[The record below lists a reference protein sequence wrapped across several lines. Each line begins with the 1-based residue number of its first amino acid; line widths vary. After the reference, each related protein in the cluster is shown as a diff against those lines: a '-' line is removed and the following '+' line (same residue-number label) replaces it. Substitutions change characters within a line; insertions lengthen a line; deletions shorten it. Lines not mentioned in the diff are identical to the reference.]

1 MMFFK
6 KEYVLSAFLLIF
18 GMGIISQQAPAQTTE
33 TDVETEVEA
42 KAAVVLA
49 GMVMDKASQEAISGA
64 EVKIGGETAA
74 TTNSRG
80 EFLVESLKPG
90 LHEVKVEAEGY
101 QKWTKEVSIAEEGK
115 KIEVKLVPA
124 EK

>member
-1 MMFFK
+1 M
-6 KEYVLSAFLLIF
+6 LP
-18 GMGIISQQAPAQTTE
+18 QQTTAQTT
-33 TDVETEVEA
+33 ETEVEA

-64 EVKIGGETAA
+64 EVKVNGEMAA

-101 QKWTKEVSIAEEGK
+101 ENWKKEVSIAEEGK
-115 KIEVKLVPA
+115 KIEVRLIPA